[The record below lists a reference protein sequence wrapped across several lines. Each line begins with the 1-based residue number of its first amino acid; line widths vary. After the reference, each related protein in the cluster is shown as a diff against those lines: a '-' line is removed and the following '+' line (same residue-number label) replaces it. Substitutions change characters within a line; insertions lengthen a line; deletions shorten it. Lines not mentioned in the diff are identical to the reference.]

1 MSRLERLLLLVFL
14 AGLVALLARGA
25 PVATGIGAVAGLA
38 AGVVVAPRVRRLRSR
53 IDSRMGADP
62 PATGIRPRRLLSR
75 VVAHLAVLGVLL
87 VSTVL
92 IPFIG
97 DELFAGLA
105 AAATGLPFVV
115 TASRLRR

>member
-1 MSRLERLLLLVFL
+1 MSRPERLLLLVFF

-25 PVATGIGAVAGLA
+25 PVATAIGTVAGLA
-38 AGVVVAPRVRRLRSR
+38 AGVVVAPRVGRLRSR
-53 IDSRMGADP
+53 IDSRMGADA

-75 VVAHLAVLGVLL
+75 VVAHLVVLGVLL

-97 DELFAGLA
+97 DELFAALA